1 MPIKAKASDVFNEL
15 ELAELQE
22 GVRLREKAL
31 KAERAR
37 VEGMA
42 LDVAVQEVDDRL
54 KVIKGDGPLRPGLKA
69 WLGVSDKDADPAQM
83 SLDDGFDDEDGP
95 GDAEEFGA
103 EDDDEGRAGVD
114 QPDYATWELTVEGA
128 EQLVNSIAASD
139 FPAAA
144 KILRLNRVEAGE
156 KEKEPRPRD
165 GVLRAIRSARSALT
179 EKVQSLA
186 AGDA

>member
-69 WLGVSDKDADPAQM
+69 WLGVSEKDADPAQG
-83 SLDDGFDDEDGP
+83 SLDDELGDENGGEEDEDA
-95 GDAEEFGA
+95 D
-103 EDDDEGRAGVD
+103 GVD
-114 QPDYATWELTVEGA
+114 QPDYATW
-128 EQLVNSIAASD
+128 
-139 FPAAA
+139 
-144 KILRLNRVEAGE
+144 
-156 KEKEPRPRD
+156 
-165 GVLRAIRSARSALT
+165 
-179 EKVQSLA
+179 
-186 AGDA
+186 

>member
-69 WLGVSDKDADPAQM
+69 WLGVSEKDADPAQG
-83 SLDDGFDDEDGP
+83 SLDDELGDENGGEEDEDA
-95 GDAEEFGA
+95 D
-103 EDDDEGRAGVD
+103 GVD

-128 EQLVNSIAASD
+128 EQLVNSIVASD

-156 KEKEPRPRD
+156 KEKEPRTRD